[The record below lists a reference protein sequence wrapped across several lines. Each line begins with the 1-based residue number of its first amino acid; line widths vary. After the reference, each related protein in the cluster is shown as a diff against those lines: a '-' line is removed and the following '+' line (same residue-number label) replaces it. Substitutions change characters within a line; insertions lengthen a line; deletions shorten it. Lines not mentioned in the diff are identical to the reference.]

1 MIDKPVYSD
10 RVPVIDTTERSIKDA
25 VVWHDVIV
33 SGVQPGVLPLSARG
47 RHLPSSWTHHF
58 TPHTCAPTHHS
69 QLFPM
74 CGLFM
79 HLSPVPLPAEITSTS
94 TNMCMFVFHCVCNLT
109 DYIRFRALRTP
120 ALRCRLRCPVLDY
133 CFVFACWLLILLLK
147 WPYLHLDPDLHF
159 STGFHAAPWQIVCP
173 KACLLFYYTFKNVY
187 LFFTKRVHTCTE
199 RLHLALVSYGLHNQ
213 KY

>member
-1 MIDKPVYSD
+1 MSETWYYEHFLCLFASS
-10 RVPVIDTTERSIKDA
+10 RL
-25 VVWHDVIV
+25 

-47 RHLPSSWTHHF
+47 RHLPSSWTHHFTPHTCAPTHHF

-94 TNMCMFVFHCVCNLT
+94 THMCMFVFHCVCNLT
-109 DYIRFRALRTP
+109 DYIRFRALGTP
-120 ALRCRLRCPVLDY
+120 ALRCRLGCPVLDY

-147 WPYLHLDPDLHF
+147 
-159 STGFHAAPWQIVCP
+159 
-173 KACLLFYYTFKNVY
+173 
-187 LFFTKRVHTCTE
+187 
-199 RLHLALVSYGLHNQ
+199 
-213 KY
+213 